1 MKMCQI
7 GNHLATISN
16 NQKKI
21 SIALTN
27 FEWFWKY
34 QLDFKF
40 LRFTIKT
47 IKSMVKNL
55 SYIFEKQLRI
65 LKCPPMREG
74 VMHIA
79 FSEATSISFFFCW
92 CCCCFCFC
100 FLILDNLC
108 LLITIGLL
116 NLHYVRSARFC
127 DKFWN
132 IFQNI
137 NPCNQRTDKITR
149 HLLEGRAHT
158 RKLVFWSASF
168 LSRVL

>member
-47 IKSMVKNL
+47 IKSTVKNL

-65 LKCPPMREG
+65 LPCPPMRAK
-74 VMHIA
+74 VMHVA
-79 FSEATSISFFFCW
+79 FSEADWFYFVVVVVGFFLFV
-92 CCCCFCFC
+92 
-100 FLILDNLC
+100 FLIPDNLC
-108 LLITIGLL
+108 LLFSIGLL
-116 NLHYVRSARFC
+116 NLHYVRSASF
-127 DKFWN
+127 DKLLFWVEC
-132 IFQNI
+132 F
-137 NPCNQRTDKITR
+137 K
-149 HLLEGRAHT
+149 
-158 RKLVFWSASF
+158 AS
-168 LSRVL
+168 

>member
-47 IKSMVKNL
+47 IKSTVKNL

-65 LKCPPMREG
+65 LPCRPMRVK
-74 VMHIA
+74 VMHVA
-79 FSEATSISFFFCW
+79 FSETYWISFVVVAVGFFL
-92 CCCCFCFC
+92 FV
-100 FLILDNLC
+100 FLIPDNLC
-108 LLITIGLL
+108 LLISIGLL

-127 DKFWN
+127 ENFG
-132 IFQNI
+132 IYF
-137 NPCNQRTDKITR
+137 KI
-149 HLLEGRAHT
+149 
-158 RKLVFWSASF
+158 
-168 LSRVL
+168 

>member
-47 IKSMVKNL
+47 IKSTVKNL

-65 LKCPPMREG
+65 LTCSPMRVK

-79 FSEATSISFFFCW
+79 FSEADSISFLLLLFF
-92 CCCCFCFC
+92 FFV
-100 FLILDNLC
+100 FFFISDNLC
-108 LLITIGLL
+108 LLISIGLL

-137 NPCNQRTDKITR
+137 NPCNQRPDKITM
-149 HLLEGRAHT
+149 HLLEGRAQT
-158 RKLVFWSASF
+158 RMPLFW
-168 LSRVL
+168 